1 VAIFQSDQPDAA
13 VEAILRASRPE
24 PDAVWVE
31 RLERRLLKPRRAARS
46 RLTFSFAL
54 AAGLAAVAVTFSLIG
69 VSPLSRGSDAVDARE
84 DCRVVVVAGIERVPV
99 LVRDAAGAPRVIYR
113 DQTVTRRVTRC
124 W

>member
-24 PDAVWVE
+24 PDAVWVD
-31 RLERRLLKPRRAARS
+31 RLERRLLKPRRSARS
-46 RLTFSFAL
+46 RLTFGFAL

-113 DQTVTRRVTRC
+113 DRTVTRRVTRC
-124 W
+124 S